1 MIAAPMQ
8 GTILDVK
15 VLPGQRVAA
24 GDVVAILEAMK
35 MENHIAATVEGTVS
49 EIAVSRGE
57 VVETGQPLVVIE

>member
-1 MIAAPMQ
+1 MQ

-15 VLPGQRVAA
+15 VEPGQRVAA